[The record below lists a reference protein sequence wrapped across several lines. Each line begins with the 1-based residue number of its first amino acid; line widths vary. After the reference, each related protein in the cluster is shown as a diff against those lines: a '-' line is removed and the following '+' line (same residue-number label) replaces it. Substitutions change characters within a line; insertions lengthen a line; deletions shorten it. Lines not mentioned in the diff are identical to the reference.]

1 MQQIDNF
8 IFPILNFHFICFKI
22 PAAHAYR
29 LLVYIGYD
37 IQEYLVLNRIFLTE
51 SCLQY
56 TTKILGICTLVSEI
70 R

>member
-8 IFPILNFHFICFKI
+8 VFPILNFHFICCKI

-37 IQEYLVLNRIFLTE
+37 IQEYFVLSSISLTE
-51 SCLQY
+51 S
-56 TTKILGICTLVSEI
+56 SS
-70 R
+70 